1 MYNLRSLF
9 LLGFWSSVTLL
20 LTQPVAAQTSPVQLA
35 TSCLPGGA
43 DAPRSQGI
51 VIDRERIEERSR
63 FHQNLQQLLTTEVPG
78 FSAFGNHKPALRGRR
93 VRVLVDGVPVA
104 ADNELLSN
112 LNPDLVERIEV
123 IPGLSVLC

>member
-1 MYNLRSLF
+1 MYNWRSLS

-20 LTQPVAAQTSPVQLA
+20 LIQPVAAQTSAVRLA
-35 TSCLPGGA
+35 TSCLPGGV

-51 VIDRERIEERSR
+51 VIDRERIEQRSC
-63 FHQNLQQLLTTEVPG
+63 FHHNLQQLLTTEVPG
-78 FSAFGNHKPALRGRR
+78 FSAFSRKPVLRGRR

-104 ADNELLSN
+104 ADDELLST

-123 IPGLSVLC
+123 IPGASVLC